1 MSRDRTNS
9 RNRMAS
15 TMIISGPPTNSA
27 AVNCQPISRA
37 RMMPNST
44 TRLVEP
50 ISNAM
55 AAVKLAPLRNRDRA
69 RATAAYE
76 HDDDAAPKPAAT
88 ARVRGRSS
96 PNRDTIVER
105 RTTACTTADSA
116 KPRISA
122 HRISQVIDPASAN
135 AWPTAA
141 SALLITVLPYR
152 GIRRARKASHQRRR
166 YHGGYTLERIQLPV
180 GLAGPPAGL
189 GKTGQKR

>member
-1 MSRDRTNS
+1 
-9 RNRMAS
+9 
-15 TMIISGPPTNSA
+15 
-27 AVNCQPISRA
+27 
-37 RMMPNST
+37 MPNST

-76 HDDDAAPKPAAT
+76 HDDDAAPSPAAT

-96 PNRDTIVER
+96 PIRDTIVER
-105 RTTACTTADSA
+105 RTTACTTADRA

-135 AWPTAA
+135 AWPMAA
-141 SALLITVLPYR
+141 SALLWPSWLDSKHTLWGYLPTG
-152 GIRRARKASHQRRR
+152 GICQARPALPDPGIWLACKASHQRRR
-166 YHGGYTLERIQLPV
+166 CNGGYTLGRIQLP
-180 GLAGPPAGL
+180 
-189 GKTGQKR
+189 